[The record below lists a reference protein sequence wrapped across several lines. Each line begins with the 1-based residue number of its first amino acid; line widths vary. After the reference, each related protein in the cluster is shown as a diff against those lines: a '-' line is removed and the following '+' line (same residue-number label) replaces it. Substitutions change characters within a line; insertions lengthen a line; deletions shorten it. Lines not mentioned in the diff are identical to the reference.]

1 VGGKPAERKTHR
13 VIALDFD
20 LVQGAFTL
28 RVAARVMGR
37 TAALFGPSGAGKT
50 TILDAIAGLRTPR
63 SGRIIVDDRVLFSSA
78 ERVNLPPRERRIGYV
93 TQDVALFPH
102 MNVRSNLVYGRHS
115 GSSPDLPRV
124 LQMLEIESL
133 VDRRVGQLSGGERQ
147 RVALGRALMS
157 GPSLLLLDEPLAA
170 VDVALRRRIL
180 PYLERIRDELHVP
193 IVYVSHDADEVRRLA
208 DHVLLIEHGRVVA
221 EGVPAE
227 VVPRAT
233 EDSPT

>member
-1 VGGKPAERKTHR
+1 VGGESPERKTDR
-13 VIALDFD
+13 VIALDFE
-20 LVQGAFTL
+20 LVQGAFVL
-28 RVAARVMGR
+28 RVAARVTGR

-63 SGRIIVDDRVLFSSA
+63 CGRIAVDDRVLFSSA
-78 ERVNLPPRERRIGYV
+78 DRVSLPPRLRRIGYV

-102 MNVRSNLVYGRHS
+102 MNVRSNLMYGRHP
-115 GSSPDLPRV
+115 GSSPELSRV
-124 LQMLEIESL
+124 LEMLEIAPL

-180 PYLERIRDELHVP
+180 PYLERIRDEMHVP
-193 IVYVSHDADEVRRLA
+193 IVYVSHDRDEVQRLA
-208 DHVLLIEHGRVVA
+208 DHVLLIVRGRVVA
-221 EGVPAE
+221 EGEPS
-227 VVPRAT
+227 VVLQAAVD
-233 EDSPT
+233 EQ